1 MRESTEVGTHVACR
15 ELWVLCSTWVSG
27 GTGCLR
33 SWELEEDSPCWA
45 KDALGGSITL
55 SAMSSLT
62 QLLCAAAQTRGEPA
76 TIIPLEEPS
85 RNNLSKFH
93 YVEGSELR
101 NLEKIFDGN
110 ISQSRFRG
118 TLVLGCPSQ
127 KRAPQAPG
135 LPSAIIILHS

>member
-1 MRESTEVGTHVACR
+1 MRESTEEEMHVALR

-27 GTGCLR
+27 GTDCLR

-62 QLLCAAAQTRGEPA
+62 QLLCVAAQTHGEPA

-85 RNNLSKFH
+85 RNN
-93 YVEGSELR
+93 
-101 NLEKIFDGN
+101 
-110 ISQSRFRG
+110 
-118 TLVLGCPSQ
+118 
-127 KRAPQAPG
+127 
-135 LPSAIIILHS
+135 